1 MRASLLVPG
10 LTALLLT
17 AASASLTAGLPDLRL
32 GRRAGPL
39 TVFPDDRRSDLFYY
53 PPGELA
59 LVVDAAGKPDFL
71 LLQLRYTDPTRA
83 ASLPT
88 FRTLL
93 SFRVAMTGPSAADL
107 RAAVAALQQRGRVEL
122 RPLPITRLEAA
133 VIYVPAGGAPPAAAP
148 TDSGGASGTLPPG
161 HFDAA
166 DSNASSGATGFWTE
180 RAYTIRLDERT
191 AQLFNQAVRQGQ
203 LVLSLGYAFYA
214 YGIGPDQP
222 LALLAGTPE
231 LVSALRTRL
240 GPDSVAAHAALVRAS
255 AFPIGVDAARWPS
268 LIQQIDL
275 NERVPP
281 GYPALEVFCYDFR
294 DGLRDDLYA
303 KQVELVAE
311 GVAGGVVRRTALFS
325 RTQRDMYATNV
336 RFPFAV
342 RLDRPYR
349 YRVTEILDD
358 GLRVAGAWRVG
369 APWIELLDLT
379 TTTNADSTE
388 GR

>member
-1 MRASLLVPG
+1 M
-10 LTALLLT
+10 
-17 AASASLTAGLPDLRL
+17 
-32 GRRAGPL
+32 
-39 TVFPDDRRSDLFYY
+39 
-53 PPGELA
+53 
-59 LVVDAAGKPDFL
+59 
-71 LLQLRYTDPTRA
+71 
-83 ASLPT
+83 
-88 FRTLL
+88 
-93 SFRVAMTGPSAADL
+93 
-107 RAAVAALQQRGRVEL
+107 
-122 RPLPITRLEAA
+122 
-133 VIYVPAGGAPPAAAP
+133 
-148 TDSGGASGTLPPG
+148 
-161 HFDAA
+161 
-166 DSNASSGATGFWTE
+166 
-180 RAYTIRLDERT
+180 
-191 AQLFNQAVRQGQ
+191 
-203 LVLSLGYAFYA
+203 
-214 YGIGPDQP
+214 
-222 LALLAGTPE
+222 
-231 LVSALRTRL
+231 
-240 GPDSVAAHAALVRAS
+240 AAHAALVRAS